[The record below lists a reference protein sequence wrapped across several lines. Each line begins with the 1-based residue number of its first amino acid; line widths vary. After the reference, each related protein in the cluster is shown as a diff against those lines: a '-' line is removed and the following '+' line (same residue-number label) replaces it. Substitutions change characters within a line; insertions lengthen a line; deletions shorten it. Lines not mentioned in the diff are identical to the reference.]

1 MKIAILA
8 IPLLLAAACTAS
20 DSLVQTRQKAQQG
33 IRLERTSD
41 CIQQSSI
48 SGFQVLDDRH
58 IVLFGARNRSAY
70 LVQIAPACFD
80 ISHQIA
86 LASIDGDQNGRIC
99 GFGRDSIG
107 YERFGRRE
115 SCRVMGV
122 EELSDERRLRV
133 METR

>member
-1 MKIAILA
+1 MKIAVLA

-20 DSLVQTRQKAQQG
+20 DSLVQTRQKAQPG

-58 IVLFGARNRSAY
+58 IVLFGARNRGAY

-80 ISHQIA
+80 ISQQIA
-86 LASIDGDQNGRIC
+86 LATVDGDQNGRIC

-115 SCRVMGV
+115 NCRVMGI